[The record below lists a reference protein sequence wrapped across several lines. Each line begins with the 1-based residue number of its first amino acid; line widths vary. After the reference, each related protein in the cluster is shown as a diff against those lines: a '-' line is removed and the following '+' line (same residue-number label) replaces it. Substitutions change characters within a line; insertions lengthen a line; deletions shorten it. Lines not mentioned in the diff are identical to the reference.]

1 MPSQSSSSFFLFFS
15 LMAITRCR
23 SIHQGAPQWNPC
35 KHIHKTAA
43 GDQPVQPSIGSLV
56 ASPFPNKHRHP
67 LKWNKQRQ
75 RAKRNSGE
83 ENGVHV
89 CFGDSGWTWKKQRK
103 KSCGSK
109 HATME
114 TSMTFY
120 HFQSISKVKT
130 GCDTSFVSTDI
141 YFLDLDFLVLSLG
154 TFLVG
159 VDLRI

>member
-1 MPSQSSSSFFLFFS
+1 MPSQSSSSFFFFFS

-23 SIHQGAPQWNPC
+23 SIHQGTPQWNPC

-75 RAKRNSGE
+75 REKRNSGE

-89 CFGDSGWTWKKQRK
+89 CFGASGWTWKKQRK

-120 HFQSISKVKT
+120 NFSVRIKGQNRMWHFLCIHWH
-130 GCDTSFVSTDI
+130 
-141 YFLDLDFLVLSLG
+141 LLLG
-154 TFLVG
+154 FGLFGT
-159 VDLRI
+159 